1 MHMKKNLLT
10 LGDSLI
16 DRLQE
21 SSWGKSLI
29 SRLFSVYSRMFDR
42 NKITI
47 QNHQGY
53 WFRHDSG
60 TAIAM
65 GRRLRLRRNII
76 RSWTSSG
83 EMDFGMRQRWWF
95 RTYRPQEGDCIVDVG
110 AGMGEDTHVYSK
122 AVGAAGSVLA
132 IEAHPGTCKALSLFV
147 QLNNITNVEIHNIA
161 VSDTDGIL
169 WMSSLPDDNWQCNS
183 IATHEKSK
191 NDIKITAMRLDDV
204 PFLANKD
211 SINFMKMN
219 IEGAEVLALNG
230 AHSTLS
236 KTRNICV
243 CCHDFLGADTQT
255 KDDVCKILTAA
266 GFTISFAD
274 PSAPPYERDF
284 VYGSK

>member
-1 MHMKKNLLT
+1 MKENISNLVDMLT
-10 LGDSLI
+10 

-21 SSWGKSLI
+21 SSWGISLI
-29 SRLFSVYSRMFDR
+29 SMLFGAFSRMLNQ
-42 NKITI
+42 NKVAI

-53 WFRHDSG
+53 WFRHHSG
-60 TAIAM
+60 IATPM

-76 RSWTSSG
+76 RSWTSLG
-83 EMDFGMRQRWWF
+83 ETDFEMRARWWF
-95 RTYRPQEGDCIVDVG
+95 RSYSPQEGDCIVDVG
-110 AGMGEDTHVYSK
+110 AGMGEDAHVFSK

-132 IEAHPGTCKALSLFV
+132 IEAHPATCKALSLFV
-147 QLNNITNVEIHNIA
+147 DLNNITNVEINNIA

-169 WMSSLPDDNWQCNS
+169 WMSSLPDDDWQCNS
-183 IATHEKSK
+183 IATYEKSK

-204 PFLANKD
+204 PFLSNKD
-211 SINFMKMN
+211 TINFMKMN

-230 AHSTLS
+230 AWRTLT
-236 KTRNICV
+236 KTKNLCV
-243 CCHDFLGADTQT
+243 CCHDFLSANTQT

-274 PSAPPYERDF
+274 PDAPPYERDF